1 MSKQQNPSLVLS
13 SHMRAGRALHSA
25 LLFCG
30 ERLVEQQKYK
40 GRWNVRDLG
49 LKRFKYKDV
58 ELSTVLLCCIDSNF
72 GPEVFVSDGNVA
84 LGPLNLDRE
93 VRNTIKAHGAFTLS
107 DGLVGLQEML
117 NGVTPQCVEV
127 DDWSVHPAGRYVV
140 LKTETAVATTY
151 FAAAETH
158 VCVRD
163 CDKLSLFQERGN
175 PLDIVLFKGITGR
188 AAIVMPLR
196 LSS

>member
-1 MSKQQNPSLVLS
+1 MPNEQNPSLVLR
-13 SHMRAGRALHSA
+13 SHKRAGRALHSA
-25 LLFCG
+25 LMFCG

-49 LKRFKYKDV
+49 LKRCKYKDV
-58 ELSTVLLCCIDSNF
+58 KLSTVLLCCIDSNF

-93 VRNTIKAHGAFTLS
+93 VRNTIKAHGAFPLS
-107 DGLVGLQEML
+107 DGLEGLREML

-127 DDWSVHPAGRYVV
+127 NDWSVHPAGRYVV
-140 LKTETAVATTY
+140 LKTETAVGTTY
-151 FAAAETH
+151 FSAAETH

-163 CDKLSLFQERGN
+163 CDKLSLFQERGD
-175 PLDIVLFKGITGR
+175 PLDMVLFKGITGR
-188 AAIVMPLR
+188 AAVVMPLR

>member
-1 MSKQQNPSLVLS
+1 MPNEQNPSLVLR
-13 SHMRAGRALHSA
+13 SHKRAGRALHSA
-25 LLFCG
+25 LMFCAA
-30 ERLVEQQKYK
+30 RLIEQQKYK

-58 ELSTVLLCCIDSNF
+58 ELSTVLLCYIDSNF
-72 GPEVFVSDGNVA
+72 GPEVFVSDGKVL

-93 VRNTIKAHGAFTLS
+93 VRNTIKAHGAVPLS
-107 DGLVGLQEML
+107 DGLEGLREML

-127 DDWSVHPAGRYVV
+127 NDWSVHPAGRYVV
-140 LKTETAVATTY
+140 LKTETAVGTTY
-151 FAAAETH
+151 FSAAETH

-163 CDKLSLFQERGN
+163 CDKLSLFQERGDR
-175 PLDIVLFKGITGR
+175 LDMVLFKGITGR
-188 AAIVMPLR
+188 AAVVMPLR

>member
-1 MSKQQNPSLVLS
+1 MSKQQNPSLVLN